1 MAITI
6 RHKKSHK
13 RKTSYKKLL
22 LNRTKKK
29 LIKTKKKIFRGG
41 EKRKREEE
49 VEVCAICLEEL
60 NNPDNPDITLSCR
73 HTFHRSCIINVC
85 RHNHDMNSDCFC
97 PLCRTL
103 LTPQDLNSLEIE
115 PLPPQQQQQQQRR
128 RLRLPPNLDNIDE
141 FGRYINNQLRAPTRN
156 PLEKLQTELNE
167 FLGTDRLP
175 YELFTDIMEF
185 ELQQIGPLSRYR
197 FIRMVR
203 QRDVPRN
210 PVINKKYF
218 KFINYE
224 TAVNE
229 NIFDVNVDENLDDV
243 DAQMYAYNVYNI
255 L

>member
-1 MAITI
+1 
-6 RHKKSHK
+6 
-13 RKTSYKKLL
+13 
-22 LNRTKKK
+22 
-29 LIKTKKKIFRGG
+29 
-41 EKRKREEE
+41 
-49 VEVCAICLEEL
+49 
-60 NNPDNPDITLSCR
+60 
-73 HTFHRSCIINVC
+73 
-85 RHNHDMNSDCFC
+85 
-97 PLCRTL
+97 
-103 LTPQDLNSLEIE
+103 
-115 PLPPQQQQQQQRR
+115 
-128 RLRLPPNLDNIDE
+128 
-141 FGRYINNQLRAPTRN
+141 
-156 PLEKLQTELNE
+156 
-167 FLGTDRLP
+167 
-175 YELFTDIMEF
+175 MEF